1 MNGNNALLDSNVI
14 ISLSRGD
21 LNIEQLYNW
30 YDWLAISIIT
40 YMEVLGFGFRNAAE
54 RRLVESMLGEFELL
68 HLDMEVATI
77 VITYRQ
83 RRRIKLPDA
92 IILATA
98 SKHDYTLVTS
108 NTRDFKAV
116 DGKVKV
122 VAPPA

>member
-83 RRRIKLPDA
+83 RRRIRLPDA